1 MIRVYRYAYSIS
13 LGVAIAVGVAISL
26 ASVGVGVLGS
36 MLFGMLTGIFLGT
49 VCYVYLTESEGACE
63 FN

>member
-13 LGVAIAVGVAISL
+13 LGITIATGVAVSL
-26 ASVGVGVLGS
+26 TSVGVGILGAL
-36 MLFGMLTGIFLGT
+36 LFGLLTGVFLGT

-63 FN
+63 FS